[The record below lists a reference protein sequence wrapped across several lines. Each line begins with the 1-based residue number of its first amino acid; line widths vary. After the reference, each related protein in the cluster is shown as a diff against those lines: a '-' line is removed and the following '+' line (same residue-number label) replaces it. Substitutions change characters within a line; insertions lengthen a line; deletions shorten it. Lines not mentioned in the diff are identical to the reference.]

1 MGLNLNHL
9 QPTILQDKGIGK
21 KMKCSICNSTN
32 DVEYCSMC
40 EEYLCKS
47 CKNNP
52 PKRLVA
58 MLKKKYKGWFPKD
71 EVEDMKRRG
80 EWK

>member
-1 MGLNLNHL
+1 
-9 QPTILQDKGIGK
+9 
-21 KMKCSICNSTN
+21 
-32 DVEYCSMC
+32 MC